1 MTNNNHTHIHE
12 PLIQVSKRD
21 DMLWYQSWIVRAV
34 AIIFA
39 LIICGLVTVMLT
51 GLDPISVYISMF
63 EGNFGTDRRLWAMLK
78 ELALLLCVSLAVTP
92 AFKMKF
98 WNIGAEGQTLAG
110 ALACSAC
117 MILLSGHIPSALLIP
132 VMLVASVVA
141 GLIWAII
148 PAYFKAKF
156 NTNETLFTLMMNY
169 IAMQLVSFCIVFWEN
184 PKNSNTVGV
193 INPDSMLGWL
203 PSVGGQKYAM
213 CVIVVAVL
221 TVLMYVYLRY
231 SKQGYEISVVGES
244 QNTARYV
251 GINVKKVII
260 RTMSLSGALCGVAGF
275 LIVSGVDHSIT
286 TSSAGGMG
294 FTAIMVSWLA
304 KFNPIVMV
312 LTTFLIVFLECGAGQ
327 IATAFDLNHSV
338 ADILTGIILFFII
351 GSEFFI
357 NYKIKFR
364 TKQKEA

>member
-1 MTNNNHTHIHE
+1 MAKNNSNQNHE
-12 PLIQVSKRD
+12 PLLTVSKRKE
-21 DMLWYQSWIVRAV
+21 MAWYQSVPIRAV
-34 AIIFA
+34 AIVLA
-39 LIICGLVTVMLT
+39 LVICGFVIVFLT
-51 GLDPISVYISMF
+51 GLDPVSVYVSMF
-63 EGNFGTDRRLWAMLK
+63 EGNFGTERRLWAMLK
-78 ELALLLCVSLAVTP
+78 ELSLLLCVSLAVTP

-98 WNIGAEGQTLAG
+98 WNIGAEGQTLIG
-110 ALACSAC
+110 ALSASCC
-117 MILLSGHIPSALLIP
+117 MILLPNVIPSALLIP
-132 VMLVASVVA
+132 VMLICAVLA
-141 GLIWAII
+141 GVIWGVI

-169 IAMQLVSFCIVFWEN
+169 IAMQLISFCIVFWEN

-193 INPDSMLGWL
+193 INPNSMLGWL
-203 PSVGGQKYAM
+203 PSIGGQKYAM
-213 CVIVVAVL
+213 SVIVVALL
-221 TVLMYVYLRY
+221 TVIMYIYLRY
-231 SKQGYEISVVGES
+231 SKHGYEISVVGES
-244 QNTARYV
+244 QNTARYI

-260 RTMSLSGALCGVAGF
+260 RTMALSGGLCGLAGF

-294 FTAIMVSWLA
+294 FTAIMVSWLG
-304 KFNPIVMV
+304 KFNPAFMV

-357 NYKIKFR
+357 NYKVKFR
-364 TKQKEA
+364 SGKKEA